1 MNTNILID
9 SRVRWQ
15 RINFTKIE
23 SEDVENRLKHRQPYQ
38 RFWIYIKQSPW
49 NWKMQLMKLRTN
61 YMDLNSMLDTVKDR
75 ISKLKDIS
83 VDFLNWSKIGKRKY
97 IKDY

>member
-15 RINFTKIE
+15 RINVTKIE

-38 RFWIYIKQSPW
+38 RLWIYIKQSPW
-49 NWKMQLMKLRTN
+49 NWKMHLMKLRTN
-61 YMDLNSMLDTVKDR
+61 YMDLNSMLETEKDR

-83 VDFLNWSKIGKRKY
+83 VDNS
-97 IKDY
+97 